1 MRDCF
6 CKKKLQVVQ
15 VFLTFLERIVQYALL
30 RPF

>member
-6 CKKKLQVVQ
+6 CKKIQVVQ